1 MTDLGTK
8 SRFSANTYTHL
19 EEHCPIIV
27 DDSYDLAETAT
38 LSFGGEHREGLLA
51 DGEVGAALLSMSG
64 YGKSPVPNVNNY
76 ATNRTARTNSNNNL
90 YDPSRSLRDPGYLP
104 YAQNE
109 FAGSEVQPLPATYDH
124 GGGQLPYQT
133 TPYYQP
139 RAAFEIAP
147 PSFPSFISRKNPAV
161 TSFYPKRGPQGT
173 HFYVYLESE
182 HDLLAPTRLNI
193 YLLFASRRC
202 QSILTRL
209 ESQSANYVWVITAD
223 VPSFSLTGWRSPEV
237 PLQLELQEES
247 GLAVGTVGVGT
258 FTYSDYQ
265 QLQTPSPAFPR
276 KRKLSIDTTEMMQLG
291 AKRPATEQLLSRE
304 AQDFVSDLY
313 SHNQSSAYP
322 HYSRSFTPN
331 SLPSTYSSY
340 DAVQKGVRKRSSTFS
355 GGMNRSQSHVRAAS
369 HHAPGWSSAYAGGL
383 HSGRSPALSATPA
396 SRVSSVPSPS
406 MSANPPLIRTSTLQQ
421 NSGTAPGPSSISSS
435 GSFNPYALYP
445 HKAVLKIN
453 GDLDSMADHWTPDE
467 WAMKR
472 RIVQFWRSQTGS
484 TITTNFEPVS
494 PDNRPPNSICISC
507 IWWEERQECFV
518 TSVDTIYLLESL
530 VAVRF
535 TVEEKN
541 RIRRNLEGFRPMTVS
556 KAKSDSEDFFRIIM
570 GFPNPKPRN
579 IEKDVKVFPWKILA
593 HALKKIFG
601 KYVSHITSVHTF
613 LTPPQKGNEA
623 DHVDLSKQSASYS
636 STAGALRAPRTNVYG
651 TTSQPDPPASNG
663 DYYSNSPSN
672 SAGSS
677 SGYSSHNMATASVSP
692 TNVSQGQRV
701 GHYADAANLD
711 DAVSSA
717 PQPASSFTLSSS
729 ASSLQYPYTTS
740 AEQQANAAAPV
751 PIHSTRSSWDFSS
764 FLEPSPAAT
773 GESSSA
779 QPPANNPDSLQPAAS
794 TQSTSGQQAATR

>member
-1 MTDLGTK
+1 M
-8 SRFSANTYTHL
+8 
-19 EEHCPIIV
+19 
-27 DDSYDLAETAT
+27 
-38 LSFGGEHREGLLA
+38 
-51 DGEVGAALLSMSG
+51 
-64 YGKSPVPNVNNY
+64 
-76 ATNRTARTNSNNNL
+76 
-90 YDPSRSLRDPGYLP
+90 
-104 YAQNE
+104 
-109 FAGSEVQPLPATYDH
+109 QPLPATYDH

-247 GLAVGTVGVGT
+247 GLAVGTVDVGT

-472 RIVQFWRSQTGS
+472 RIVQFWRSQAGS

-613 LTPPQKGNEA
+613 LPPPKKGMRLTMSICLNSLRA
-623 DHVDLSKQSASYS
+623 TLRLLALCAHRGRTSTVLRASRIHRLR
-636 STAGALRAPRTNVYG
+636 TVTIIRTHPPTRQGALVATAVIIWPRPLCRQPTCHKANGSG
-651 TTSQPDPPASNG
+651 TTLMQLIWMMQCLLRRSLRVALHSHPRRHC
-663 DYYSNSPSN
+663 YSTPTRHPRSSRQMLLHRCLFIRHAAPGIFRPSW
-672 SAGSS
+672 SLVLRPRGSRAVLS
-677 SGYSSHNMATASVSP
+677 HQQTTQTAYS
-692 TNVSQGQRV
+692 
-701 GHYADAANLD
+701 
-711 DAVSSA
+711 
-717 PQPASSFTLSSS
+717 PQPQHRALRDSKLRPDDERGRCCVVIRYCKVEEGVGS
-729 ASSLQYPYTTS
+729 ASSP
-740 AEQQANAAAPV
+740 ECV
-751 PIHSTRSSWDFSS
+751 I
-764 FLEPSPAAT
+764 
-773 GESSSA
+773 
-779 QPPANNPDSLQPAAS
+779 
-794 TQSTSGQQAATR
+794 